1 MKIHYNSPVILT
13 FTFIS
18 TIVLIVNGI
27 TGNWLIPALFVIP
40 GSVSWADPLTY
51 IRLFTHIAG
60 HANWAHLVGNF
71 TLILLIGPMLEE
83 KYGSR
88 LIMIMMLT
96 TACITGLLNVG
107 LFDTG
112 LLGASGVAFMLI
124 ILSSITRI
132 KSGFIPLTF
141 ILIIILFLG
150 KEIFEA
156 FSRDNISQFAHI
168 MGGICGSVFG
178 FLKNETEDSQ
188 KL

>member
-1 MKIHYNSPVILT
+1 M
-13 FTFIS
+13 
-18 TIVLIVNGI
+18 
-27 TGNWLIPALFVIP
+27 
-40 GSVSWADPLTY
+40 TY

-60 HANWAHLVGNF
+60 HANWLHLFGNF

-88 LIMIMMLT
+88 LMLIMILT
-96 TACITGLLNVG
+96 TALVTGLLNMA

-112 LLGASGVAFMLI
+112 LMGASGVAFMLI

-141 ILIIILFLG
+141 ILIVALFLG
-150 KEIFEA
+150 KEVFDAFEQD
-156 FSRDNISQFAHI
+156 SISQFAHI

-178 FLKNETEDSQ
+178 FMRQNNAAA
-188 KL
+188 